1 MIGWCDRTEKIIK
14 NNNGENDVEKAVE
27 EIIHGC
33 VGNGRRRPGVG

>member
-1 MIGWCDRTEKIIK
+1 MIIHGTEEIIK

-33 VGNGRRRPGVG
+33 AGNDGSRPGVG

>member
-1 MIGWCDRTEKIIK
+1 MIIHGTEEIIK

-33 VGNGRRRPGVG
+33 AGIDGSCPGVG